1 MLPPQAASW
10 AVLKDALSNM
20 AAEVE
25 RMAAVPAVVDDLTL
39 AFERSQ
45 WRAGRGSEFIADVA
59 QVNARIGDILAGARQ
74 ELLGAHP
81 LGPRRREQMELGI
94 ARDTAA
100 LERGVQ
106 FRTLYLDAV
115 RDDPVT
121 CEWASTM
128 AGRGAHFRTLA
139 DPFERVIV
147 VDRKVAV
154 IANYVMEDAPP
165 HAAWII
171 TDRAMV
177 AFCAHAFEQE
187 WRRGRV
193 WHGERRVRGG
203 ISPDVAPAGERR
215 LSEAQRAV
223 LRALSEGETLE
234 GAARRLKV
242 SKRTL
247 QRDLEAIRAA
257 WNLPNAPI
265 AQLTFCWATSPE
277 RTLEQA
283 A

>member
-1 MLPPQAASW
+1 
-10 AVLKDALSNM
+10 M

-25 RMAAVPAVVDDLTL
+25 RMASVPAVVDDLTL

-115 RDDPVT
+115 RDDAVT

-203 ISPDVAPAGERR
+203 ITPDVVPAGERR